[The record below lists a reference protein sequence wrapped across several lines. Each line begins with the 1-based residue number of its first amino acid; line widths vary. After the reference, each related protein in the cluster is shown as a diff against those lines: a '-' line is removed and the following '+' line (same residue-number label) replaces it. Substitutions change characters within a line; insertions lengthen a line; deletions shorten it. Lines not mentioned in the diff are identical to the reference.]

1 MDVTA
6 TFHRPAA
13 RDALGDRDGE
23 PETLGTASGKLAP
36 VSRRELV
43 AEGAD
48 PDEQRDRLY
57 VKGALGVPVRNHDVA
72 VIGQDRY
79 RVLGAPSAWGLG
91 VVIDL
96 GREAG

>member
-1 MDVTA
+1 MDVTVA
-6 TFHRPAA
+6 FHRPAA
-13 RDALGDRDGE
+13 RDELGDRQGE
-23 PETLGTASGKLAP
+23 PEELGTVAGKLSP

-72 VIGQDRY
+72 VIGEDRY

-91 VVIDL
+91 VVVDL